1 MNQLSQ
7 SNYTLQS
14 ELNYPT
20 LQLLKVIKKK
30 TQVIMDHSLEFFVG
44 DKTRSGE
51 IKSITT
57 FQ

>member
-20 LQLLKVIKKK
+20 LQLLKVIKKN
-30 TQVIMDHSLEFFVG
+30 QVIMDHSLEFFVG

-51 IKSITT
+51 IKSIIT